1 MKEKIILIDVRGVV
15 LNAKITAA
23 LMSVQKIG
31 FRNKKSKKRIM
42 QIDIEILCIE
52 NGEWQRSLTIGKKYK
67 AIAQMGDAYLLKDN
81 FNNTHWFFKSR
92 FKKI

>member
-1 MKEKIILIDVRGVV
+1 
-15 LNAKITAA
+15 
-23 LMSVQKIG
+23 
-31 FRNKKSKKRIM
+31 M